1 MSIWY
6 TFFNVDTILAP
17 VIMDTQQEI
26 ERAAGTLA
34 KEKSCNIIEA
44 LSMLRSKYQSDRRL
58 EEVQLVNRLIDKERQ
73 KTEKEGFYEE
83 S

>member
-1 MSIWY
+1 MSIYY
-6 TFFNVDTILAP
+6 TFFNVDITLVP

-34 KEKSCNIIEA
+34 KEKSCSIIEA
-44 LSMLRSKYQSDRRL
+44 LNMLRSKYQSDRRL
-58 EEVQLVNRLIDKERQ
+58 EEAQIVSRLIDKELQ
-73 KTEKEGFYEE
+73 KAEKEGFYEE